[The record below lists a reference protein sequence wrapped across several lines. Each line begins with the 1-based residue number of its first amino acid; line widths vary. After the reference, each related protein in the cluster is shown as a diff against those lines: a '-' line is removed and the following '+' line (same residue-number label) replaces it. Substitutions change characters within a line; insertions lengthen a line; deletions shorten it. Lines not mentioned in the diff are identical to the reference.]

1 MGDAIRPERYRQ
13 TAGRDYAFAKAES
26 VIAIL
31 QSFCPILQEWEMHN
45 GNSASKLYLSIASE
59 KAKPLER
66 PRNMTD
72 MRQTARQDM
81 IDVIAR
87 ITGKDGDHR
96 TAIPGLSIHRHSGDA
111 QANCAAYKP
120 SLAVIVQGAKR
131 VVLGDETLIYG
142 ASDYLLTS
150 IDLPVLSQVCKASVE
165 EPYLS
170 FAYQID
176 TAKIPALLDFL
187 AQGPLSAAA
196 LSAPASPRG
205 MTVSKITPDL
215 EDAALR
221 LLRLLDRPD
230 DIPALL
236 PLVEQEI
243 LYRLV
248 TGPHGHRLRQMATAE
263 SQPHQVGRAV
273 AWLKEHY
280 SRPLRI
286 DDLASRVSMSVSS
299 LHHHFKAITAM
310 SPLQY
315 QKQLRLQ
322 EARRLML
329 EESLDAG
336 DAGHQVGYESQSHF
350 SREYARHFGEPP
362 MRDIGRVRRTLV
374 ERFAGE
380 PEMLSEG

>member
-1 MGDAIRPERYRQ
+1 M
-13 TAGRDYAFAKAES
+13 TA
-26 VIAIL
+26 
-31 QSFCPILQEWEMHN
+31 
-45 GNSASKLYLSIASE
+45 
-59 KAKPLER
+59 
-66 PRNMTD
+66 T
-72 MRQTARQDM
+72 RQTARPEM

-87 ITGKDGDHR
+87 FAKTDGDHM
-96 TAIPGLSIHRHSGDA
+96 TQIAGLSLHRHGGDA
-111 QANCAAYKP
+111 PVNCSAYRP
-120 SLAVIVQGAKR
+120 SLAIIVQGAKR
-131 VVLGDETLIYG
+131 VVLGEETLIYG

-150 IDLPVLSQVCKASVE
+150 IDLPVLSQVCQASAD

-170 FAYQID
+170 MAFTLD
-176 TAKIPALLDFL
+176 PGKIQALL
-187 AQGPLSAAA
+187 ASLSQLPTPAA
-196 LSAPASPRG
+196 SVRG
-205 MTVSKITPDL
+205 MSVSKITVEL

-221 LLRLLDRPD
+221 LLRLLERPD

-236 PLVEQEI
+236 PLIEQEI
-243 LYRLV
+243 LYRLL
-248 TGPHGHRLRQMATAE
+248 TGPHGHRLRQMATTD

-286 DDLASRVSMSVSS
+286 DDLANRVSMSVSS

-336 DAGHQVGYESQSHF
+336 DAGHQVGYESQSQF

-362 MRDIGRVRRTLV
+362 MRDIGRVRRSLL
-374 ERFAGE
+374 ERLA
-380 PEMLSEG
+380 PQAEMLSEG

>member
-1 MGDAIRPERYRQ
+1 
-13 TAGRDYAFAKAES
+13 
-26 VIAIL
+26 
-31 QSFCPILQEWEMHN
+31 
-45 GNSASKLYLSIASE
+45 
-59 KAKPLER
+59 
-66 PRNMTD
+66 
-72 MRQTARQDM
+72 M

-87 ITGKDGDHR
+87 FAKTDGDHM
-96 TAIPGLSIHRHSGDA
+96 TQIAGLSLHRHGGDA
-111 QANCAAYKP
+111 PVNCSAYRP
-120 SLAVIVQGAKR
+120 SLAIIVQGAKR
-131 VVLGDETLIYG
+131 VVLGEETLIYG

-150 IDLPVLSQVCKASVE
+150 IDLPVLSQVCQASAD

-170 FAYQID
+170 MAFTLD
-176 TAKIPALLDFL
+176 PGKIQALL
-187 AQGPLSAAA
+187 ASLSQ
-196 LSAPASPRG
+196 LPAPAASVRG
-205 MTVSKITPDL
+205 MSVSKITVEL

-221 LLRLLDRPD
+221 LLRLLERPD

-236 PLVEQEI
+236 PLIEQEI
-243 LYRLV
+243 LYRLL
-248 TGPHGHRLRQMATAE
+248 TGPHGHRLRQMATTD

-286 DDLASRVSMSVSS
+286 DDLANRVSMSVSS

-336 DAGHQVGYESQSHF
+336 DAGHQVGYESQSQF

-362 MRDIGRVRRTLV
+362 MRDIGRVRRSLL
-374 ERFAGE
+374 ERLAPRAE
-380 PEMLSEG
+380 LLSEG

>member
-1 MGDAIRPERYRQ
+1 M
-13 TAGRDYAFAKAES
+13 TA
-26 VIAIL
+26 
-31 QSFCPILQEWEMHN
+31 
-45 GNSASKLYLSIASE
+45 
-59 KAKPLER
+59 
-66 PRNMTD
+66 T
-72 MRQTARQDM
+72 RQTARFEM

-87 ITGKDGDHR
+87 FAERDGDHR
-96 TAIPGLSIHRHSGDA
+96 TDINGLTLHRHGGDA
-111 QANCAAYKP
+111 PVNCSAYRP
-120 SLAVIVQGAKR
+120 SLAIIVQGTKR
-131 VVLGDETLIYG
+131 VVLGGETLIYG

-150 IDLPVLSQVCKASVE
+150 IDLPVLSQVCQASAD

-170 FAYQID
+170 MAFTLD
-176 TAKIPALLDFL
+176 PGKIQALL
-187 AQGPLSAAA
+187 ASLSQLPAPNT
-196 LSAPASPRG
+196 SARG
-205 MTVSKITPDL
+205 MSVSKIMPDL

-221 LLRLLDRPD
+221 LLRLLERPD

-236 PLVEQEI
+236 PLIEQEI
-243 LYRLV
+243 LYRLL
-248 TGPHGHRLRQMATAE
+248 TGPHGHRLRQMATTD

-280 SRPLRI
+280 SRPLKI
-286 DDLASRVSMSVSS
+286 DDLANRVSMSVSS

-336 DAGHQVGYESQSHF
+336 DAGHQVGYESQSQF

-362 MRDIGRVRRTLV
+362 MRDIGRVRRSLL
-374 ERFAGE
+374 ERLAPQAE
-380 PEMLSEG
+380 LLSEG

>member
-1 MGDAIRPERYRQ
+1 
-13 TAGRDYAFAKAES
+13 
-26 VIAIL
+26 
-31 QSFCPILQEWEMHN
+31 MHN
-45 GNSASKLYLSIASE
+45 GKGASKSYVSTTSDN
-59 KAKPLER
+59 AKPLER
-66 PRNMTD
+66 PKNMTA

-81 IDVIAR
+81 MDVIAR

-111 QANCAAYKP
+111 PVNCAAYKP

-150 IDLPVLSQVCKASVE
+150 IDLPVLSQVCKASAD

-170 FAYQID
+170 FAFQID

-187 AQGPLSAAA
+187 AQGPL
-196 LSAPASPRG
+196 PTTASPRG

-336 DAGHQVGYESQSHF
+336 DAGHQVGYESQSQF

-374 ERFAGE
+374 ERFAGGAE
-380 PEMLSEG
+380 ILSEG